1 MLKQSYNDSKFQ
13 NFKISKFQSAAYDM
27 KLTTLTCFA
36 STLGIEVAVR
46 RVYEVMRLVI
56 IRPLNI

>member
-1 MLKQSYNDSKFQ
+1 
-13 NFKISKFQSAAYDM
+13 M
-27 KLTTLTCFA
+27 KLTTLTRFA

-56 IRPLNI
+56 IRPLDI

>member
-1 MLKQSYNDSKFQ
+1 MLKQSYND
-13 NFKISKFQSAAYDM
+13 SKFQSAAYDM
-27 KLTTLTCFA
+27 KLTTLTRFA

-56 IRPLNI
+56 IRPLSI

>member
-1 MLKQSYNDSKFQ
+1 MLKQSYND
-13 NFKISKFQSAAYDM
+13 SKFQSAAYDM

-56 IRPLNI
+56 IRPLSI

>member
-1 MLKQSYNDSKFQ
+1 MLKQSYND
-13 NFKISKFQSAAYDM
+13 SKFQSAAYDM

-36 STLGIEVAVR
+36 STLGIEIAV